1 MATDARPGRL
11 RLDQLVLARE
21 LAPSRRQ
28 AQALILAGQILVDE
42 QKLTKPG
49 QQVNSDAV
57 LRRLGEPPRFASRA
71 GLKLEAA
78 LDHFQMDVRGRVAL
92 DVGSSTGGFTDCLLQ
107 RGAARVHAVDS
118 GTHQMIWRLRSDPRV
133 HLLEKTN
140 ARYLQPAD
148 IGEPATLLTMDV
160 SFISVTLLLPA
171 LLPLLAPTADLVI
184 LVKPQFEAG
193 RAQVGKGGII
203 RDESVR
209 LAAVEKVRSALH
221 STGASVSAVLPSPVL
236 GADGNQEYL
245 LHATL
250 PRLS

>member
-1 MATDARPGRL
+1 VATDARPGRL

-49 QQVNSDAV
+49 QSVSADAV
-57 LRRLGEPPRFASRA
+57 LRRLGEPPRFAGRA
-71 GLKLEAA
+71 GFKLEAA
-78 LDHFQMDVRGRVAL
+78 LVHFQVEVRGRVAL
-92 DVGSSTGGFTDCLLQ
+92 DIGSSTGGFTDCLLQ

-140 ARYLQPAD
+140 ARYLKSSD
-148 IGEPATLLTMDV
+148 IGEPVTLLTMDV

-171 LLPLLAPTADLVI
+171 LTPLLAPAAESVI

-193 RAQVGKGGII
+193 RGQVGKGGIV
-203 RDESVR
+203 RDEATRQAAIARVH
-209 LAAVEKVRSALH
+209 AAVSSA
-221 STGASVSAVLPSPVL
+221 GATVLGVFPSPLL

-245 LHATL
+245 LHATH
-250 PRLS
+250 P

>member
-1 MATDARPGRL
+1 MSGARPARL

-21 LAPSRRQ
+21 LAPSRQQ
-28 AQALILAGQILVDE
+28 AQALILAGRILVDE

-49 QQVNSDAV
+49 HMVSADAA

-78 LDHFQMDVRGRVAL
+78 LNHFQIDARGRVAL

-118 GTHQMIWRLRSDPRV
+118 GSNQMIWRLRTDPRV

-140 ARYLQPAD
+140 ARHLDPAA
-148 IGEPATLLTMDV
+148 IGEPVSLLTVDV

-171 LLPLLAPTADLVI
+171 LIPLLASPADIVI

-193 RAQVGKGGII
+193 RGQVGKGGIV

-209 LAAVEKVRSALH
+209 LAAVEKVRAAVLAA
-221 STGASVSAVLPSPVL
+221 GATVRGVLPSPVL

-245 LHATL
+245 LHAVF
-250 PRLS
+250 S

>member
-1 MATDARPGRL
+1 MNGGAARPPRL

-21 LAPSRRQ
+21 LAPSRQQ
-28 AQALILAGQILVDE
+28 AQALILAGQILVEE

-49 QQVNSDAV
+49 QMVSADAA

-78 LDHFQMDVRGRVAL
+78 LDHFQIDVHGRVAL
-92 DVGSSTGGFTDCLLQ
+92 DIGSSTGGFTDCLLQ

-118 GTHQMIWRLRSDPRV
+118 GSNQMIWRLRTDPRV
-133 HLLEKTN
+133 HLREKTN
-140 ARYLQPAD
+140 ARYLDPAA
-148 IGEPATLLTMDV
+148 IGEPISLLTVDV

-171 LLPLLAPTADLVI
+171 IIPLLAPPADIVI

-193 RAQVGKGGII
+193 RAQVGKGGIV
-203 RDESVR
+203 RDESIR
-209 LAAVEKVRSALH
+209 LAAVERVRSAVT
-221 STGASVSAVLPSPVL
+221 SAGAVVRDVLPSPVL

-245 LHATL
+245 LYGVL
-250 PRLS
+250 P

>member
-1 MATDARPGRL
+1 MAAGEPPRRL

-21 LAPSRRQ
+21 LAPSRQQ
-28 AQALILAGQILVDE
+28 AQALILAGRILVDE

-49 QQVNSDAV
+49 HMVPADAV

-71 GLKLEAA
+71 GWKLEAA
-78 LDHFQMDVRGRVAL
+78 LDHFHVEVRGRVAL

-118 GTHQMIWRLRSDPRV
+118 GSNQMIWRLRSDPRV
-133 HLLEKTN
+133 HLREKTN
-140 ARYLQPAD
+140 ARHLQPAGL
-148 IGEPATLLTMDV
+148 GEPVSLLTVDV

-171 LLPLLAPTADLVI
+171 LLPCLAPGGEAII

-209 LAAVEKVRSALH
+209 LAAVERVRAAVTAAGATV
-221 STGASVSAVLPSPVL
+221 TGVLPSPLL

-245 LHATL
+245 LHALT
-250 PRLS
+250 PNP